1 MSTDGFAAFA
11 RDLVRVAS
19 GLDARANAVAE
30 KVGQGAL
37 RTAKANAPVES
48 GTMRRNVRLVRKG
61 STSVVESSTFYAAF
75 QEYGTSR
82 MAPNPFM
89 SPAVETWGP
98 RLVREVEAL
107 RDDVVGEL

>member
-1 MSTDGFAAFA
+1 MSEFARFA
-11 RDLVRVAS
+11 RDL
-19 GLDARANAVAE
+19 ARAATGIDSRASRIAE

-48 GTMRRNVRLVRKG
+48 GTLRRNVRLRRNG

-82 MAPNPFM
+82 MQPNPFM
-89 SPAVETWGP
+89 GPAVEQWGP

-107 RDDVVGEL
+107 RDDVVGDL